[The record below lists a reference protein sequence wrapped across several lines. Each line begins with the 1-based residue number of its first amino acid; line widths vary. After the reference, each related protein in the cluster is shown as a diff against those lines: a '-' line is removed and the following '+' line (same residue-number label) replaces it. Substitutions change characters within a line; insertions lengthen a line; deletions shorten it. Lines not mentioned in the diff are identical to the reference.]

1 MALPSSST
9 LCLVLLLMPAAHS
22 VPCTPRVTSE
32 LSYLDPSILLLCCSA
47 VSRTYYISRV
57 LTQRLQAF
65 AHAGTGNVQVCAP
78 LDLP

>member
-9 LCLVLLLMPAAHS
+9 LCPVLLLMPTAHS
-22 VPCTPRVTSE
+22 VPCTPNLTSS
-32 LSYLDPSILLLCCSA
+32 LSYLTLPLLLCSLA

-65 AHAGTGNVQVCAP
+65 AHADTGNGQVCGS
-78 LDLP
+78 